1 MIKYLI
7 IGFLALSV
15 FSLVSYF
22 FALNTLY
29 NKENKKLIRVMNVF
43 PFEVVPP
50 LKGERNSINILL
62 FVSLGSVFISFVL
75 FTVRFFGVIPLVVSI
90 FSLLLLFCLGAI
102 CFINLSY
109 LKEHLYLSIGVLVSD
124 LTIAALLTILSFK
137 ILQVY
142 DYKSIPAIFSLV
154 ISGILLIKS
163 LFFVFN
169 PKIFNLN
176 LSRDKDDN
184 LIRPNFIPLA
194 ALEWTTLLSSPLY
207 LIPIILL
214 STILR

>member
-62 FVSLGSVFISFVL
+62 FISLGSTFVSFVL
-75 FTVRFFGVIPLVVSI
+75 FTVRFFGAIPLVAAI

-124 LTIAALLTILSFK
+124 LTIAALLTILSYR
-137 ILQVY
+137 ILKVY
-142 DYKSIPAIFSLV
+142 DYKSISAIISLV
-154 ISGILLIKS
+154 ISGLLVIKS
-163 LFFVFN
+163 LVFVFN

-176 LSRDKDDN
+176 YAHDKDDN
-184 LIRPNFIPLA
+184 LVRPRIIPLA
-194 ALEWTTLLSSPLY
+194 SLEWLSLLFSPLY